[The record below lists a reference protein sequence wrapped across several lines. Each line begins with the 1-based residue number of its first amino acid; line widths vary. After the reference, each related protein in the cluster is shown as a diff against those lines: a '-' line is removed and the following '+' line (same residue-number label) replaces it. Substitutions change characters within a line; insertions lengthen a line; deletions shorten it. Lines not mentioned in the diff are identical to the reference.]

1 MVLYQLL
8 PVCHHDF
15 NYPHEALG
23 HLHALIKVVEE
34 LLHLLDTD
42 SGLLDLKEDVDGPG
56 LTVVSMDIDVFRLV
70 VEIKCSHMLRRVL
83 LHDLILPFHCFL
95 LNNLHLIKGLT

>member
-15 NYPHEALG
+15 DYPHEALG

-34 LLHLLDTD
+34 LLHLLDAD
-42 SGLLDLKEDVDGPG
+42 PGLLDLKEDVDGPG
-56 LTVVSMDIDVFRLV
+56 LAVVSLDIDDFRLV
-70 VEIKCSHMLRRVL
+70 GV
-83 LHDLILPFHCFL
+83 
-95 LNNLHLIKGLT
+95 